1 MENYKKIISS
11 KETQNS
17 EIISLSNERIGD
29 SFYQK
34 KKIF

>member
-11 KETQNS
+11 NETQIS
-17 EIISLSNERIGD
+17 EMTSLSNERIGD